1 MEIYVFK
8 KLAIKKKTGGSMKR
22 FYSITPLLLLIL
34 LLLRPLPGI
43 AADASAAEAKS
54 RIFPGE
60 VKVLGNGV
68 VWSWVKSDEKGN
80 PMALGVTFT
89 ETALSGLPENPPA
102 DALYGWEYAVALPKQ
117 VVAAPFTHVGIDW
130 NPHGHIPPGI
140 YDVPH
145 FDFHFYLITPK
156 ERDKITA
163 RGTDLA
169 KCYMKPASKFI
180 PAGYIL
186 PKGTEYP
193 RSGVH
198 WIDPTSPEFNKQP
211 FTLTFIYGSYN
222 GHITFIEPMITR
234 AFLETKPDIVEPIK
248 LPAAYQ
254 KRGYYPT
261 AYSVKYDPVRREY
274 TIALEAITRR

>member
-1 MEIYVFK
+1 
-8 KLAIKKKTGGSMKR
+8 MKR
-22 FYSITPLLLLIL
+22 SYLIIPLLLLTL
-34 LLLRPLPGI
+34 VLLRPLPGT
-43 AADASAAEAKS
+43 AADTTATESKS
-54 RIFPGE
+54 RTFLGE
-60 VKVLGNGV
+60 VKVMGNGV

-80 PMALGVTFT
+80 PTAFGVTFT
-89 ETALSGLPENPPA
+89 ETALSGLPEKLPDNG
-102 DALYGWEYAVALPKQ
+102 LYGLEYTLPLPKQ
-117 VVAAPFTHVGIDW
+117 VVTAPFSHIGLEW
-130 NPHGHIPPGI
+130 NPHGHMPPGI

-145 FDFHFYLITPK
+145 FDFHFYMITSK

-169 KCYMKPASKFI
+169 KCYRKPASKFI

-186 PKGTEYP
+186 PQGTEYP

-198 WIDPTSPEFNKQP
+198 WIDPSSPEFNKQP

-222 GHITFIEPMITR
+222 GQVTFVEPMMTR
-234 AFLETKPDIVEPIK
+234 AFLETKPDIVAPIK

-254 KRGYYPT
+254 KSGYYPT

-274 TIALEAITRR
+274 TIALEAIIRR